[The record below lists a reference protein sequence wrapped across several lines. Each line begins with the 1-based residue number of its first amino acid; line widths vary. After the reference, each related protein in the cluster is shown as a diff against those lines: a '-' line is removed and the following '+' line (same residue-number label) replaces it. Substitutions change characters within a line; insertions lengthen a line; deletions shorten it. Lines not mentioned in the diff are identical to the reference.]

1 MQHDGRVWYDYHMEA
16 ATIGNLLVA
25 DCDTVGWSHHLKVEF
40 KIEEGQ
46 ALLLLGA
53 RALPQSLNHMLV
65 FDVVHPRYGRMECLA
80 CDLKMIENT

>member
-1 MQHDGRVWYDYHMEA
+1 M
-16 ATIGNLLVA
+16 
-25 DCDTVGWSHHLKVEF
+25 KVEF